1 MIRQPIITVLG
12 HVDHGKTSVLDYIR
26 HTTLAQREA
35 GQITQH
41 IGATEVPLDTIKK
54 ICGPLLQK
62 FKLQFTIP
70 GLLFIDTPGHEAFT
84 NLRKRGGSIA
94 DLAIVV
100 IDIMQGVQPQTIE
113 AIQILKAFKVP
124 FIVAANKVDLIVGWK
139 QTTNVFTQNLTKQLQ
154 MSKDQFDNKFYKLV
168 GQLSELGFNSELY
181 SRVDDYTKTISIV
194 PVSAK
199 TGEGM
204 AELLAILTG
213 LAQKFLE
220 KKLEAEVSGRA
231 RGTILEIKE
240 EKGFGVTADVII
252 YDGKL
257 EVGDTIIVGTIDG
270 LVESKV
276 RGLFKPAPLQEVRD
290 AKTKWKPVQSVAAA
304 TGVKILAND
313 LDTAGAGG
321 PIISAPKPR
330 DARLGPE
337 NARHFQRK
345 LHSNFLGHAKAIG
358 FCSGLGKT
366 KAEIAKAREEVEHE
380 IESVTIETAPSGVIL
395 KTDTLGSLEAI
406 AHMLKSARVPI
417 QRAEIG
423 NINKNDVAD
432 SASNLE
438 KNPALAFVLGFN
450 VRVDED
456 AKKLAAEN
464 NVTVLA
470 EKIIYHLID
479 KYEEKSMSIKS
490 ELEKRKLEGLAWPCK
505 LQVLK
510 GYVFRASKPAVFGVE
525 ILAGK
530 LKTKAEFLT
539 TEGKEVGE
547 VKGIEVEK
555 EKMTEVGAGKQAAIS
570 VDGVTVG
577 RQVNEGD
584 TLYVAMTED
593 NFRKLKEQRAK
604 LNKGEIDT
612 LKEIAEIKRKTGKGT
627 WGI

>member
-41 IGATEVPLDTIKK
+41 IGATEVPLETIKK
-54 ICGPLLQK
+54 ICGPLLEK
-62 FKLQFTIP
+62 FKLKFTIP

-124 FIVAANKVDLIVGWK
+124 FIVAANKVDLIAGWRQSEPSSDAPRGK
-139 QTTNVFTQNLTKQLQ
+139 AATEQTTNVFTQNLGKQLQ

-194 PVSAK
+194 PISAK

-220 KKLEAEVSGRA
+220 KKLEAEVSGQA

-257 EVGDTIIVGTIDG
+257 EVGDTIVVGTIGG

-290 AKTKWKPVQSVAAA
+290 AKTKWKPVQFVAAA

-313 LDTAGAGG
+313 LDKAVAGV
-321 PIISAPKPR
+321 PIVSA
-330 DARLGPE
+330 
-337 NARHFQRK
+337 
-345 LHSNFLGHAKAIG
+345 
-358 FCSGLGKT
+358 KT
-366 KAEIAKAREEVEHE
+366 KVEIAKAEQEVEHE
-380 IESVTIETAPSGVIL
+380 IESATIETSPSGVIL

-423 NINKNDVAD
+423 NINKNDVSDA
-432 SASNLE
+432 ASNLE

-450 VRVDED
+450 VKVDDD
-456 AKKLAAEN
+456 AKRLADER
-464 NVTVLA
+464 NVTVIA

-479 KYEEKSMSIKS
+479 KYEEKSMNIKA
-490 ELEKRKLEGLAWPCK
+490 ELEKKKLEGLVWPCK

-530 LKTKAEFLT
+530 LRTKAEFLT
-539 TEGKEVGE
+539 KDGKEIGE

-577 RQVNEGD
+577 RQINEGD
-584 TLYVAMTED
+584 TLHVAMTED
-593 NFRKLKEQRAK
+593 NFRKLKEQKDK
-604 LNKGEIDT
+604 LNKTEIDA